1 MNKHRG
7 GCIVCMDY
15 GRFSKNNY
23 FTLVSEFRDIKSVL
37 ISKLRLLNDLGFQ
50 PQKAYLFG
58 FSFGA
63 HLVMEAAEAIGVQQ
77 YQQIDGK
84 YIVYI
89 DFEMRFAQKMIENYS
104 L

>member
-1 MNKHRG
+1 
-7 GCIVCMDY
+7 MDY
-15 GRFSKNNY
+15 GKFSKNNY
-23 FTLVSEFRDIKSVL
+23 FTLVSEFREIKSVL
-37 ISKLRLLNDLGFQ
+37 ISKLRFLSELGFQ

-84 YIVYI
+84 SSIDI
-89 DFEMRFAQKMIENYS
+89 DFEMHELHKS
-104 L
+104 